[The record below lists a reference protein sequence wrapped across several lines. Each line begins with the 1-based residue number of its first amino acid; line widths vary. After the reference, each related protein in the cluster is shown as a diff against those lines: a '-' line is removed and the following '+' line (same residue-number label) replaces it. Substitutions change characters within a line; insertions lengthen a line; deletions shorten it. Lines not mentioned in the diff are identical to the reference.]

1 MSENIVI
8 CLDTSRSMY
17 RTDLKPNRLYCCID
31 ALKKLIKE
39 RLKEDSRSMFAIVSF
54 SDNSKMVL
62 GFSNYIDELFT
73 ALDSIKIKIGGRSA
87 LGDGLGNS
95 IKIVIGELRKI
106 MANVPRILIV
116 SDGNYT
122 KTAIDPL
129 KMARL
134 AQGLKIKMDSFR
146 LGEISYLNILKKFCD
161 LTGGKYY
168 YINDQ
173 QSLLKSAQDFA
184 EGNVKVVG
192 SRSKPTIENPQFL
205 RKIAVN
211 LLRVQ
216 DLTKDQELHLKQL
229 RGEAD
234 YKKCVICFQEKDPIT
249 KGSFYLTGRYCP
261 NCQTPFHIHCLSKW
275 ASSQKEDKLKESGTC
290 RCPHCFYLLKIP
302 TEVTQ
307 AQKLISLSGTRAQKQ
322 INSDKIE
329 IVPAKLVNISELGE
343 EALYNSCLV
352 CNYIFE
358 ENQQVIKC
366 GNPECDALYHM
377 ECFQKL
383 KDGYCKS
390 CSVKLHLY

>member
-73 ALDSIKIKIGGRSA
+73 ALDSIKVGGRSA

-134 AQGLKIKMDSFR
+134 AQGLKIKMDSFK

-161 LTGGKYY
+161 LTGRKYY
-168 YINDQ
+168 YINDL
-173 QSLLKSAQDFA
+173 QSSNSSA
-184 EGNVKVVG
+184 V
-192 SRSKPTIENPQFL
+192 
-205 RKIAVN
+205 
-211 LLRVQ
+211 
-216 DLTKDQELHLKQL
+216 
-229 RGEAD
+229 
-234 YKKCVICFQEKDPIT
+234 
-249 KGSFYLTGRYCP
+249 
-261 NCQTPFHIHCLSKW
+261 
-275 ASSQKEDKLKESGTC
+275 
-290 RCPHCFYLLKIP
+290 
-302 TEVTQ
+302 
-307 AQKLISLSGTRAQKQ
+307 
-322 INSDKIE
+322 
-329 IVPAKLVNISELGE
+329 
-343 EALYNSCLV
+343 
-352 CNYIFE
+352 
-358 ENQQVIKC
+358 
-366 GNPECDALYHM
+366 
-377 ECFQKL
+377 
-383 KDGYCKS
+383 
-390 CSVKLHLY
+390 